1 MTMWKELRFR
11 RDQSITH
18 RLTFGQRVRKDFRR
32 NRMVY
37 LMVTPVIIFYILF
50 SYMPMYGV
58 LIAFKD
64 FRPIHGVWGS
74 EWVGL
79 AHFTRFFDGPFF
91 FRLVRNTFL
100 LNVYMLAWGFP
111 APIILALLLNEMR
124 NIKFKRTVQ
133 TIAYM
138 PHFISTIVIV
148 GIIFDFTMSRGLI
161 NDIVY
166 FFGGTRRNLMAD
178 PSLFRS
184 IYVISEIWQ
193 GVGWGTIVYLAALAG
208 IDEQLYEAA
217 TIDGAGRFRR
227 LISITLP
234 GLMPTVVIL
243 FILRMGGMM
252 SIGFE
257 KILLMYSPITYETA
271 DVISTY
277 VFRTGVLG
285 AQFSYASAV
294 GLFNTIINF
303 ALIVCANSISRR
315 VNETSLW

>member
-1 MTMWKELRFR
+1 
-11 RDQSITH
+11 
-18 RLTFGQRVRKDFRR
+18 
-32 NRMVY
+32 MV
-37 LMVTPVIIFYILF
+37 LPVIIFYILF
-50 SYMPMYGV
+50 SYLPMYGV

-74 EWVGL
+74 QWVGL

-100 LNVYMLAWGFP
+100 LNVYMLVWGFP

-161 NDIVY
+161 NDIIY
-166 FFGGTRRNLMAD
+166 FFGGARRNLMAD
-178 PSLFRS
+178 PGLFRS

-234 GLMPTVVIL
+234 GIMPTVVIL
-243 FILRMGGMM
+243 LILRMGGMM

-277 VFRTGVLG
+277 VFRSGVLG

-294 GLFNTIINF
+294 GLFNTVINF
-303 ALIVCANSISRR
+303 ALIVGANALSRR